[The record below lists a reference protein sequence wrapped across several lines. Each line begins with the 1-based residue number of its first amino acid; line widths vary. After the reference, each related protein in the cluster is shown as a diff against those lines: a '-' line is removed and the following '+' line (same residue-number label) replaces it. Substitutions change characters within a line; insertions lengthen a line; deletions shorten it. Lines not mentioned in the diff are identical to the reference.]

1 MAHHTG
7 HDQRKAELMN
17 VRIHPWEYVVPGLG
31 VFLRGRRTA
40 GVWCFLLF
48 LVPLLFCLWRPVR
61 IAGLFTG
68 NATPDMLVAGG
79 YLLFLLIGAFLWNYR
94 MLQGMQPSQ
103 EDKGWSNWRQG
114 VRHLW
119 ENRRARIGLGI
130 LIVLYSAAL
139 LAPLVTSFDPTAQT
153 DVIRMR
159 FLPPSLHT
167 GHVLGT
173 DGFGRDL
180 LSRIVYGAR
189 ISLSIGFLA
198 VVLSAVIGT
207 LAGVLAGYFGGWVDS
222 LIMRLVDLMLG
233 FPRLFLILIVIAF
246 VGPSFFWVILVL
258 GFTGW
263 MGVARL
269 VRAEVLSLK
278 EREFIQ
284 AARALGLSTARIMA
298 RHLIPNTL
306 APILVFMSL
315 TIGNVILIEA
325 GLSFLGLGVQP
336 PTPSW
341 GNIINLGRKNL
352 LDAWWISTFPG
363 LAIVLTV
370 LSFNM
375 VGDALRDAFDPRTRR
390 EGSPQ

>member
-1 MAHHTG
+1 MTG
-7 HDQRKAELMN
+7 KTLLVEKQIQLWEYAIPGTGVFVRGQRKA
-17 VRIHPWEYVVPGLG
+17 G
-31 VFLRGRRTA
+31 F
-40 GVWCFLLF
+40 WCSVLF
-48 LVPLLFCLWRPVR
+48 LVPLLFLLWRP
-61 IAGLFTG
+61 AQ
-68 NATPDMLVAGG
+68 VAGIFSGKADLDLWLADG
-79 YLLFLLIGAFLWNYR
+79 YLLLLLLGGYLWNYR
-94 MLQGMQPSQ
+94 LLQRLHSGS
-103 EDKGWSNWRQG
+103 ENEGESDWRRG
-114 VRHLW
+114 VQHLW
-119 ENRRARIGLGI
+119 ENRRARIGIAI

-139 LAPLVTSFDPTAQT
+139 LAPLITSFNPTAQT
-153 DVIRMR
+153 DVLRMR
-159 FLPPSLHT
+159 FLPPSLQS

-198 VVLSAVIGT
+198 VLISAVIGT
-207 LAGVLAGYFGGWVDS
+207 LAGVLAGYLGGWVDS
-222 LIMRLVDLMLG
+222 GIMRLVDLMLG

-246 VGPSFFWVILVL
+246 VGPSFLWVILVL

-278 EREFIQ
+278 EREFVQ
-284 AARALGLSTARIMA
+284 AAKALGLSSARIMV

-341 GNIINLGRKNL
+341 GNIINLGRRNL

-375 VGDALRDAFDPRTRR
+375 VGDALRDAFDPRMRR
-390 EGSPQ
+390 NGLPK